1 MYQYK
6 NYIDITSYSPRYL
19 IMLKYYAT
27 LYVWITVTKTTK
39 ILVPMLTTSV
49 ENETIKWDGKSSDIW
64 YYRSIYSC
72 GMFINPIVS
81 ITN

>member
-6 NYIDITSYSPRYL
+6 NYIDITSCSPRYL

-72 GMFINPIVS
+72 GMFINPIIS